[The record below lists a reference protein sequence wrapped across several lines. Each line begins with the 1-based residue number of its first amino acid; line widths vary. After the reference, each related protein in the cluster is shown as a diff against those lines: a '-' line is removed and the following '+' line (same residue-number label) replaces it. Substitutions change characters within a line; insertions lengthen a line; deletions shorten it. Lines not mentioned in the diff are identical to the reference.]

1 MAFSLTAFGSVR
13 WNGNGFEGTDPTTT
27 DVLGPFY
34 RPGAPMRHQLVPA
47 GSKGIPMHLSGTVF
61 KPDGK
66 TPLAGT
72 LIEVWQCDEH
82 EVYDNTSDD
91 YKFRGACKTG
101 SDGKYYFDT
110 IVPVPYKAGP
120 TSWRPAHIHFR
131 VSSPEYQDL
140 ITQIYFKGDSH
151 LEEDAGSAAADA
163 QHRILE
169 MVKNTKG
176 IQAVKFDIRI
186 QKQFKLDSASLKK
199 ITGLYQLKDGTVEFL
214 QEDDLLFMKQNGQ
227 LTEAM
232 LYKGDNTFEG
242 GMGYIK
248 AKFNFLAS
256 STEVVIS
263 MGDFD
268 GKDVSKIT
276 SIKGER
282 FLKY

>member
-1 MAFSLTAFGSVR
+1 
-13 WNGNGFEGTDPTTT
+13 
-27 DVLGPFY
+27 
-34 RPGAPMRHQLVPA
+34 
-47 GSKGIPMHLSGTVF
+47 
-61 KPDGK
+61 
-66 TPLAGT
+66 
-72 LIEVWQCDEH
+72 
-82 EVYDNTSDD
+82 
-91 YKFRGACKTG
+91 
-101 SDGKYYFDT
+101 
-110 IVPVPYKAGP
+110 
-120 TSWRPAHIHFR
+120 
-131 VSSPEYQDL
+131 
-140 ITQIYFKGDSH
+140 
-151 LEEDAGSAAADA
+151 
-163 QHRILE
+163 
-169 MVKNTKG
+169 
-176 IQAVKFDIRI
+176 VKFDIRM

-199 ITGLYQLKDGTVEFL
+199 VTGLYQLKDGTVEFL